1 MPLVKIKMK
10 GPKPNSHTKIT
21 KISPPLPVTQNT
33 QISQHVHQYFLYQQ
47 NYFPNTKKCQGQL
60 PLSKKTYFK
69 KNHAN
74 RKCTEIKLNQISSY
88 RIQNQEYPR

>member
-33 QISQHVHQYFLYQQ
+33 QISQHVHQYYRHGLRVRPDILVSIY
-47 NYFPNTKKCQGQL
+47 GRV
-60 PLSKKTYFK
+60 LSS
-69 KNHAN
+69 
-74 RKCTEIKLNQISSY
+74 KLNFRKPEKPS
-88 RIQNQEYPR
+88 EGEG